1 MGPIYH
7 LLFVP
12 YDHAA
17 LSDAYIETLVETVL
31 RVWSGSRKPAGHKS
45 KPQHAGHHD
54 EVGRSR
60 VMCLDQLLRR

>member
-45 KPQHAGHHD
+45 KPQHAGLP
-54 EVGRSR
+54 R
-60 VMCLDQLLRR
+60 

>member
-17 LSDAYIETLVETVL
+17 LSDAYSETLVETVL
-31 RVWSGSRKPAGHKS
+31 RVWSGSRKPGGHKS
-45 KPQHAGHHD
+45 KPQHAGLP
-54 EVGRSR
+54 R
-60 VMCLDQLLRR
+60 